1 MVGEFPSLSVGLVS
15 QRLLRQ
21 RRGCDLHGIGGI
33 CGAGRAGAGLYAM
46 FSTETRNGVFG
57 NGKRTPPPTPR
68 RPPRCYARQRGRDFH
83 GCKHSLSASK
93 DAKWKQ
99 PTRWAR
105 GSLENRYQFYKTRD
119 SAKRKHRREKPG
131 VVSRYVGVRSRG
143 CRASRNFLQT
153 RSPPGGTDL
162 LVRADSPGRFG
173 VQNLRG
179 RYKWH
184 FSRVQLYFNRV
195 TDTGGTPKL
204 PPPFSRR
211 RALSPVERPCTF
223 RRRQNR
229 VPDHRGRQHRG
240 PYEWQH
246 RGPCDCLRTGRTQ
259 RYDCL
264 RTDDTRG

>member
-33 CGAGRAGAGLYAM
+33 RGAGRAGAGLYAM

-173 VQNLRG
+173 ESKTYVADTSGIFHVYNCISTESLT
-179 RYKWH
+179 
-184 FSRVQLYFNRV
+184 RVGPRNYPRRSQ
-195 TDTGGTPKL
+195 GGARC
-204 PPPFSRR
+204 PPSKGPVLFGGAKTVCPTTVDGNTEDPATVC
-211 RALSPVERPCTF
+211 ALAVPNGTTVCALMIPAGSP
-223 RRRQNR
+223 
-229 VPDHRGRQHRG
+229 
-240 PYEWQH
+240 
-246 RGPCDCLRTGRTQ
+246 
-259 RYDCL
+259 
-264 RTDDTRG
+264 